1 MMKTLAQNFL
11 TPDEQQRVTDAV
23 QQAEK
28 QTSGEIVPMIVAA
41 SHMYP
46 MAGIIGGVFFAL
58 PMALL
63 SARLFGAYLWLGTDN
78 MWLFVAFFIL
88 YFTIAYQVVTRF
100 PQFKRFFLSSE
111 RADLAVQ
118 DAAAAS
124 FFREA
129 LYKTRDANGI
139 LLYISVLEHRV
150 WVLGD
155 RGINEKIDQK
165 TWQGIVDMVIR
176 GIKDGKRCD
185 AICDAVS
192 QIGSI
197 LQEHFPYKKDDQDE
211 LHNLIIR

>member
-1 MMKTLAQNFL
+1 MKTLAENFL
-11 TPDEQQRVTDAV
+11 TAEEQKRVTEAV

-28 QTSGEIVPMIVAA
+28 QTSGEIVPMIVSA
-41 SHMYP
+41 SHSYP
-46 MAGIIGGVFFAL
+46 MAPVVGGVFFAL

-78 MWLFVAFFIL
+78 MWLFVAFFIF
-88 YFTIAYQVVTRF
+88 YYIIAYLIVARF
-100 PQFKRFFLSSE
+100 TQLKRFFMSAD
-111 RADLAVQ
+111 RANLAVQ
-118 DAAAAS
+118 QAAAAA

-155 RGINEKIDQK
+155 RGISAMIDPSA
-165 TWQGIVDMVIR
+165 WQEIVDLVVR
-176 GIKDGKRCD
+176 NIKKDRRCD
-185 AICDAVS
+185 AVCEAVS
-192 QIGSI
+192 KIGSI

>member
-1 MMKTLAQNFL
+1 MKTLAQNFL

-28 QTSGEIVPMIVAA
+28 QTSGEIVPMLVSA
-41 SHMYP
+41 SHSYP
-46 MAGIIGGVFFAL
+46 MAPVVGGVFFAL

-63 SARLFGAYLWLGTDN
+63 SARLFGAYLWLGTDS
-78 MWLFVAFFIL
+78 MWMFVAFFIL
-88 YFTIAYQVVTRF
+88 YYAIAHQVVSRF
-100 PQFKRFFLSSE
+100 PQLKRFFLSSE
-111 RADLAVQ
+111 RANLAVQ
-118 DAAAAS
+118 EAAAAA

-150 WVLGD
+150 WVLGE
-155 RGINEKIDQK
+155 RGINEKIDQAA
-165 TWQGIVDMVIR
+165 WQEIVDMLIK
-176 GIKDGKRCD
+176 GIKKGKRCD

>member
-1 MMKTLAQNFL
+1 MKTLAQNFL
-11 TPDEQQRVTDAV
+11 NSEEQQRVTDAV
-23 QQAEK
+23 QMAEK
-28 QTSGEIVPMIVAA
+28 QTSGEIVPMIVST
-41 SHMYP
+41 SHNYP
-46 MAGIIGGVFFAL
+46 MTRVVGGVFFAL

-63 SARLFGAYLWLGTDN
+63 SARLFGAYLWLGIDN
-78 MWLFVAFFIL
+78 MWLFVAFFII
-88 YFTIAYQVVTRF
+88 YFGIVYQVVSRF

-111 RADLAVQ
+111 RTDLAVRE
-118 DAAAAS
+118 AAEAA

-129 LYKTRDANGI
+129 LYETRDANGI

-155 RGINEKIDQK
+155 RGINEKIDQ
-165 TWQGIVDMVIR
+165 TAWQGIVDMVIR
-176 GIKDGKRCD
+176 GIKEGKSCD

-192 QIGSI
+192 QIGQI